1 MRQAALRGGC
11 RLQDWLKSLL
21 FVPAVGLSRLRNPTW
36 GSKKVLFQ
44 LRVFQVFFW
53 VGGFSLKSRRHRLLF
68 YRVRALMPSK
78 SAVTLHSQAASTP
91 NPTPLNRNPS
101 TLNPKPSPLNPN
113 PSLDS
118 ERGNLKNFLA
128 LYIS

>member
-1 MRQAALRGGC
+1 MRERERERGITETENNSLLCIGGEQIVACSGNPFLIFEAPLMRQAALRGGC

-78 SAVTLHSQAASTP
+78 SAVTTL
-91 NPTPLNRNPS
+91 PS
-101 TLNPKPSPLNPN
+101 RLNP
-113 PSLDS
+113 
-118 ERGNLKNFLA
+118 
-128 LYIS
+128 